1 MIKQA
6 RPYGNSADEPGDGA
20 SAKLARAI
28 LPAPTLVSREWPH
41 AVARMCREPAHVRG
55 FLEPASTVH
64 HVVMALNAGFRVE
77 SRELGTS
84 RWRSSEVA
92 PGELAISGAG
102 AAPTELCWSSRGQGR
117 TLDILELY
125 LDPSEVSDGA
135 DGSARLSLDPG
146 WTHVRDPLLSQLLL
160 ELAKGLNQPDS
171 AELSFGELATTLFAR
186 QLLRGHG
193 AVTAPPAPRRGGLA
207 PFSLGRVREY
217 VAAHL
222 TGSIRLGKLAAVAG
236 LTPFHFARAF
246 KVSTGLSPHAYVVRC
261 RIEEAKRLL
270 TTSTLPISEIAR
282 RAGFRGSG
290 QLATRFRA
298 VTGHAPSAFR
308 RFPRP

>member
-1 MIKQA
+1 MVKQA
-6 RPYGNSADEPGDGA
+6 SRGGNEADEGGAA

-28 LPAPTLVSREWPH
+28 LPAPTLVSRQWPH
-41 AVARMCREPAHVRG
+41 AVARMCREAAHVNG

-64 HVVMALNAGFRVE
+64 HVIMGLNAGFRVE
-77 SRELGTS
+77 SRELGTG

-92 PGELAISGAG
+92 PGELVIAAAG
-102 AAPTELCWSSRGQGR
+102 AAPMELCWSSRGQGR

-125 LDPSEVSDGA
+125 LDPSEMIGDA
-135 DGSARLSLDPG
+135 QGSVQLSLEPG
-146 WTHVRDPLLSQLLL
+146 WTPVRDPLLSQLLL
-160 ELAKGLNQPDS
+160 ELAKGLNEPDS
-171 AELSFGELATTLFAR
+171 AEVSFGELATTLFTR
-186 QLLRGHG
+186 QLLRTHG

-207 PFSLGRVREY
+207 PFSLSRVREY

-222 TGSIRLGKLAAVAG
+222 AGSIRLGKLAAVAG

-246 KVSTGLSPHAYVVRC
+246 KVSTGLSPHAYVVHC

-298 VTGHAPSAFR
+298 VTGHTPSTFR
-308 RFPRP
+308 RFPCR